1 MAQNT
6 ETIYKQMSFLKEVEE
21 KETTA
26 EEQFFSELH
35 QDVLFLCAVRDE
47 YWKYKNK
54 GILTPNFIKH
64 VHETFISF
72 VKAYFIKFDIL
83 SSDNKYLENQEDNRL
98 LGNLFYFYLFH
109 LKKEG
114 SENIVYEKMEEFLI
128 KQKYFLKKISP
139 IKKEKG
145 EINNSEKQNQ
155 GHPIE
160 QFFQEYTETQMV
172 YFFTLIFDFSD
183 ECSIKCKDGFGKNYE
198 EIFKICEMILIYLC
212 RYVYFVC
219 DESSIEDFRVNDTM
233 VSALEDFVFSY
244 TDYFRVKNSKL
255 CLAKSILMKRVNV
268 RRVIED
274 KNIRE
279 KVLKTYKF

>member
-6 ETIYKQMSFLKEVEE
+6 ETIYKQMSFLKEVED

-26 EEQFFSELH
+26 KEQFSSQLH
-35 QDVLFLCAVRDE
+35 QDILFLSAVQEE
-47 YWKYKNK
+47 YLKYKNK
-54 GILTPNFIKH
+54 GILTLNFIKH

-72 VKAYFIKFDIL
+72 VKTYFIEYDIL
-83 SSDNKYLENQEDNRL
+83 SCNNKHLENQEDNRL
-98 LGNLFYFYLFH
+98 LGKLFYFYLFH

-128 KQKYFLKKISP
+128 KQKSYLNKISP
-139 IKKEKG
+139 ITKEKG

-155 GHPIE
+155 EYPVE
-160 QFFQEYTETQMV
+160 QSFQEYTETQMV
-172 YFFTLIFDFSD
+172 YFFTLIFDFSN

-212 RYVYFVC
+212 RYVYFIC

-233 VSALEDFVFSY
+233 VSALENFVFS
-244 TDYFRVKNSKL
+244 L
-255 CLAKSILMKRVNV
+255 L
-268 RRVIED
+268 
-274 KNIRE
+274 
-279 KVLKTYKF
+279 